1 MAVKNFLQ
9 TNKVPVGT
17 TSNKPLWEQLGYS
30 SPQEPM
36 KARITERVISS
47 KPSKKITV
55 TITTAILLREERV
68 CRTALGTLSNRSIN
82 TTSKGKTMRRKGIAR
97 LQAKINIIKGKKT
110 RFPKR
115 STLRDRHSERT
126 RARLNKMQAF
136 PSINF

>member
-1 MAVKNFLQ
+1 MLNENSVIRNRLFLPCRQAHLKMSIQ
-9 TNKVPVGT
+9 T
-17 TSNKPLWEQLGYS
+17 LR
-30 SPQEPM
+30 QEPM